1 MGGSRVVALNTP
13 VPPKDFVECHAPS
26 LGISEAEVRQRVLT
40 DPFHQVYQG
49 LISPCPLTPQYKAD
63 LFEVQSQ
70 PSLFP
75 EDCHRRTPVVY
86 EKPGE
91 VPIGKQ

>member
-1 MGGSRVVALNTP
+1 MSCPLSV
-13 VPPKDFVECHAPS
+13 
-26 LGISEAEVRQRVLT
+26 ISEAEVRQRVLT

-49 LISPCPLTPQYKAD
+49 LINPCPLTPQYKAF
-63 LFEVQSQ
+63 LFGVQSQ

-75 EDCHRRTPVVY
+75 EDCHRRTPVDY

>member
-1 MGGSRVVALNTP
+1 MSCPLP
-13 VPPKDFVECHAPS
+13 
-26 LGISEAEVRQRVLT
+26 GISEAEVRQRVLT
-40 DPFHQVYQG
+40 DPFHQVLQV
-49 LISPCPLTPQYKAD
+49 LINPCPLTPQYKAF
-63 LFEVQSQ
+63 LFGVQSQ

-75 EDCHRRTPVVY
+75 EDCHRRTPVDY